1 MIEFCQHCWE
11 GKNEKNQK
19 REGKRLTS
27 EVYWSVL
34 CVAVSVRRDMSKD
47 RTVLFTGN
55 VTHKLD
61 PKSRVAIPAGWRAA
75 QGEVLVMIEAHSEG
89 CRVLKCY
96 TQESFAEKIEAI
108 RGHAREQMIPPGEV
122 DQYVGKITGCSF
134 EAEVSTQGK
143 LLIPKPQRERMK
155 LEETAT
161 IVGRG
166 TFFEIWNPADYE
178 STHTADA
185 LSKLKLDQIFHILS

>member
-1 MIEFCQHCWE
+1 MLDKSFSRQKDNNWGVHSAHLARPRALNH
-11 GKNEKNQK
+11 KNGAVKK
-19 REGKRLTS
+19 KKLTT

-34 CVAVSVRRDMSKD
+34 CVAASVRKDMS
-47 RTVLFTGN
+47 
-55 VTHKLD
+55 
-61 PKSRVAIPAGWRAA
+61 KSRVAIPASWRAA
-75 QGEVLVMIEAHSEG
+75 QGEVLVLIEAHSES

-96 TQESFAEKIEAI
+96 TQDSFAEKIGAI
-108 RGHAREQMIPPGEV
+108 REHTREQQIPPGEV

-143 LLIPKPQRERMK
+143 LLIPKPQRERLK

-166 TFFEIWNPADYE
+166 TFFEIWNPVDYE

-185 LSKLKLDQIFHILS
+185 LSKLKLDQLFHILS

>member
-1 MIEFCQHCWE
+1 MCGKKQ
-11 GKNEKNQK
+11 KNEKIK
-19 REGKRLTS
+19 KKKLTI

-34 CVAVSVRRDMSKD
+34 CVAASVRNDVSKD
-47 RTVLFTGN
+47 RTVLFRGN

-61 PKSRVAIPAGWRAA
+61 AKSRVAIPASWRAA
-75 QGEVLVMIEAHSEG
+75 QGEILVLIEAHTEN

-96 TQESFAEKIEAI
+96 TQESFAEKIDAI
-108 RGHAREQMIPPGEV
+108 REHAKEQMISPGEV

-143 LLIPKPQRERMK
+143 LLIPKPQRESMK
-155 LEETAT
+155 LGDTAS

-166 TFFEIWNPADYE
+166 TFFEIWNPADYAN
-178 STHTADA
+178 THTADA
-185 LSKLKLDQIFHILS
+185 LSKLKLDRIFHILS

>member
-1 MIEFCQHCWE
+1 MGRMCIPSH
-11 GKNEKNQK
+11 NLEKSK
-19 REGKRLTS
+19 KKWRKKLTI

-34 CVAVSVRRDMSKD
+34 CVAASVRDDMSKD
-47 RTVLFTGN
+47 QTVLFTGN

-75 QGEVLVMIEAHSEG
+75 QGEVLVLIEAHSES

-96 TQESFAEKIEAI
+96 TRESFAEKIEAI
-108 RGHAREQMIPPGEV
+108 REHAREQMIPPGDV

-166 TFFEIWNPADYE
+166 AFFEIWNPADYE
-178 STHTADA
+178 KTHTADA
-185 LSKLKLDQIFHILS
+185 LSKLKLDQLFHILS